1 MVLNDFNK
9 TDWNR
14 GNLVRLSNGKEYF
27 VKGVKGHGR
36 YLLMYS
42 EEFDAYFVADHR
54 IVDCRTSDY
63 VEPAEVYLEHKRLK
77 HEAAL
82 ARQEA
87 YRQEQ
92 IRLKAERRERNLR
105 EQERIH
111 LEAVARKAA
120 KKVAKEAVTEP
131 VAVKTSEELVQR
143 SMSVSVSVCGRW
155 KRLSCPSNNLL

>member
-36 YLLMYS
+36 YLLLYS
-42 EEFDAYFVADHR
+42 EEYDAYFVANHR

-92 IRLKAERRERNLR
+92 LRLKAERRERNLR

-120 KKVAKEAVTEP
+120 KKVAKEAVSEP
-131 VAVKTSEELVQR
+131 VAVKQNAEETAPKKRVRQR
-143 SMSVSVSVCGRW
+143 IGVRKVEKVELP
-155 KRLSCPSNNLL
+155 K

>member
-14 GNLVRLSNGKEYF
+14 GNLVRLSNGEEYF

-36 YLLMYS
+36 YLLLYS
-42 EEFDAYFVADHR
+42 EEYDAYFVADHR

-92 IRLKAERRERNLR
+92 LRLKAERRERNLR

-120 KKVAKEAVTEP
+120 KKVAKEAAPEP
-131 VAVKTSEELVQR
+131 VTVKTSEPAPKKRVRQRIGVRKVEKVELP
-143 SMSVSVSVCGRW
+143 
-155 KRLSCPSNNLL
+155 K